1 MLLPVLLISNGT
13 KFWKGFPIA
22 PTPGSPLTHSTSKTA
37 GGKTAGGKIQDGGG
51 AWKTGE
57 FTTEGPGS
65 SGATEGR
72 LVL

>member
-13 KFWKGFPIA
+13 KFWKGFPIV
-22 PTPGSPLTHSTSKTA
+22 PTPGSPLTHSTSETA
-37 GGKTAGGKIQDGGG
+37 GGKTAIQDGGG

-57 FTTEGPGS
+57 LTTEGPGS